1 MPRMPGVIHP
11 DALQRFILDLGSRDD
26 TGAANFIAD
35 LPDMML
41 TVRRLW
47 KNYDFACLYKKET
60 HIGVGWI
67 AISARNAPR
76 LAVQRF

>member
-1 MPRMPGVIHP
+1 MPRMAGVIHP
-11 DALQRFILDLGSRDD
+11 DALQRFILDLGSRDG
-26 TGAANFIAD
+26 TCAANFIAD

-47 KNYDFACLYKKET
+47 KNYDFVCLYKET
-60 HIGVGWI
+60 HIGGGWI
-67 AISARNAPR
+67 GASVKNAPR